1 MIHRR
6 LYLMLLSGL
15 FFSACSEVD
24 PSLGIERYYGDY
36 SGLAL
41 RTYKHLDA
49 TNSFFITEYSD
60 WDYFMT
66 VSEDTTENC
75 LNLIVVYND
84 TTIASLGSVLIDD
97 TGFGEKRWGAGS
109 STSKLNLQLH
119 DDTIDFYYFQLMG
132 HTNWITIEFQATK

>member
-1 MIHRR
+1 MRVILWYMIHRR
-6 LYLMLLSGL
+6 LYLMLSGL

-36 SGLAL
+36 SGWLYAPINIWTL
-41 RTYKHLDA
+41 QTH
-49 TNSFFITEYSD
+49 SFITEYSD

-75 LNLIVVYND
+75 SNLIVVYND

-109 STSKLNLQLH
+109 SDLQ
-119 DDTIDFYYFQLMG
+119 TEP
-132 HTNWITIEFQATK
+132 TTT